1 MISTSIRGSNTG
13 RNLERRIRRGAVAGL
28 LGTVAMTVPILVGRR
43 LGLVTTPPP
52 VEITANVS
60 RRTSLLP
67 DQSSP
72 VFPVLWSSAHLAYG
86 AGAGVVFTI
95 IRDGL
100 PARTSLAGLIFGFS
114 VWAVSYLGL
123 VPALGLY
130 PGPKED
136 SRSRELV
143 MIVAHGVF
151 GVSVANAVR
160 HLPRG

>member
-1 MISTSIRGSNTG
+1 MISERVRGSNTG
-13 RNLERRIRRGAVAGL
+13 RNLEQRIRRGAVAGV
-28 LGTVAMTVPILVGRR
+28 LGTIAMTVPILTGQR

-60 RRTSLLP
+60 HRTSLLP
-67 DQSSP
+67 DPSSP
-72 VFPVLWSSAHLAYG
+72 AFPLLWSSAHLAYG
-86 AGAGVVFTI
+86 AGAGMVFTV

-130 PGPKED
+130 PGPTED
-136 SRSRELV
+136 ARSREIV
-143 MIVAHGVF
+143 MIIAHGVF
-151 GVSVANAVR
+151 GVGVANAVQ
-160 HLPRG
+160 HLP